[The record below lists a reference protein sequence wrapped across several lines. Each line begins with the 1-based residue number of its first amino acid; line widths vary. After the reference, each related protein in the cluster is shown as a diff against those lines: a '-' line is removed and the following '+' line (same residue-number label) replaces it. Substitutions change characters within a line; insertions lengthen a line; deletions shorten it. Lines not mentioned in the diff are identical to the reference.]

1 MRWLWFVASL
11 ICFAV
16 VFRTPSMGL
25 AVLCLIG
32 ALVFMVIGVVMLA
45 AARIDSRSRDATS
58 LLGPE
63 ELRRI
68 REARA
73 RREGGAAGPG
83 AGAGAGPEL
92 GVVPMFVGGA
102 AVGAAAR
109 GRGSHDDAALS
120 PSDRAGDADGG
131 NAGDGSDGGG
141 GD

>member
-45 AARIDSRSRDATS
+45 AARIDSRSRDAAS

-68 REARA
+68 REAKA
-73 RREGGAAGPG
+73 RREGGAAASG
-83 AGAGAGPEL
+83 AGSGPEL

-102 AVGAAAR
+102 AVGAAAH
-109 GRGSHDDAALS
+109 GRGSHDDATLS

-131 NAGDGSDGGG
+131 SAGDGSDGGG